1 MAEYIGLNKE
11 GIKPI
16 TDAINNYKK
25 AVKKVDFEV
34 TKSQIK
40 VFAKGSSSVNAITA
54 MIDAANVN
62 IDTMFKKK
70 LDPFVQRI
78 NSLANQYSKNDSE
91 QSSTMKTT
99 TNKILKS

>member
-1 MAEYIGLNKE
+1 MAEYLGLNKD

-25 AVKKVDFEV
+25 SVKKVDFEV

-40 VFAKGSSSVNAITA
+40 LFATNSNV
-54 MIDAANVN
+54 DA
-62 IDTMFKKK
+62 MFKKK

-78 NSLANQYSKNDSE
+78 NSLTNQYSKNDSQ

>member
-1 MAEYIGLNKE
+1 MADYLGLNKD

-16 TDAINNYKK
+16 TDAIANYKK
-25 AVKKVDFEV
+25 SVKKVDFEV

-40 VFAKGSSSVNAITA
+40 LFAKGSSSVNAITA
-54 MIDAANVN
+54 MIDEANKNV
-62 IDTMFKKK
+62 DTMFKKK

-78 NSLANQYSKNDSE
+78 NNLTGQYSKNDSE
-91 QSSTMKTT
+91 QSSTLKSS